1 MPHKGVDLRAVVLV
15 EDDDRHHFA
24 RRGGAYDERAH
35 QPLVGAGVME
45 RVSVLDAEA
54 LDFEAYAVGYVG
66 LQPAAVYVEHLV
78 EAAGD
83 MESQRRRR
91 LDLVCAGYLLVGKP
105 AAVGE
110 GKFEFVAIVLRC
122 CRAQARPYLGQLD
135 ASYAVELVG
144 HLLRL
149 LPQLLVVG
157 QVLPLAAAA
166 NAEVRAERLDAH
178 RRALD
183 EPHRTPLHV
192 TAVPLDY
199 PYVHHVARH
208 GHRHEDHLLLVSTHG
223 LALGGKCS
231 YVQTLDER
239 VVASFSRHITN
250 TFRQRYG
257 FDGKIVKQSP
267 TNCSHHGM
275 AGRRSSPPLS

>member
-1 MPHKGVDLRAVVLV
+1 MSPP
-15 EDDDRHHFA
+15 
-24 RRGGAYDERAH
+24 RRD
-35 QPLVGAGVME
+35 
-45 RVSVLDAEA
+45 
-54 LDFEAYAVGYVG
+54 
-66 LQPAAVYVEHLV
+66 
-78 EAAGD
+78 
-83 MESQRRRR
+83 
-91 LDLVCAGYLLVGKP
+91 LLVREP
-105 AAVGE
+105 AFVGE
-110 GKFEFVAIVLRC
+110 GELQFVAVEGLFR
-122 CRAQARPYLGQLD
+122 RAQTRAHLGQLD
-135 ASYAVELVG
+135 LADAGELVA
-144 HLLRL
+144 HLAGLEA
-149 LPQLLVVG
+149 QLLVVG

-192 TAVPLDY
+192 TAVSLDY
-199 PYVHHVARH
+199 LYVHHVARH

-223 LALGGKCS
+223 LALGGQCR